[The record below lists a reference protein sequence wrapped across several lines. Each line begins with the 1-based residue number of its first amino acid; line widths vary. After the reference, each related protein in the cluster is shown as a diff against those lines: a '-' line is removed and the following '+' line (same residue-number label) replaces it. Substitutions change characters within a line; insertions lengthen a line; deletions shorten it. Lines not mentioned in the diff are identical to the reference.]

1 LYRYLSHSNLI
12 SSRRRPIARGIRM
25 LSDVRYA
32 LRLFVQ
38 QPLITATV
46 ILVLALGTGA
56 NTAIFSVVNAVL
68 LQPLPLHDADRL
80 VMVWGHQ
87 RREGDGSGP
96 VSAPAFAVWKARN
109 SVFEGIAASSD
120 AVFNLTGAG
129 DPVSI
134 TGYRFDADFFGVL
147 GIQPMLGRTFLPE
160 EATPGRPRVAVL
172 GHRVWQ
178 RIFNGDA
185 TVVGRSITMN
195 DEPYI
200 VIGVMPPGFQ
210 HPRQA
215 ELWTPLVL
223 SARTQSNWDSKP
235 LRVAARLKQGVTI
248 DQAQTEMSRIAAEIA
263 QAQPA
268 SNAGEDVRLSSFRQ
282 EQSGDIRPALLM
294 LMGAA
299 GFILLITCAN
309 LANLLLARVSARS
322 NEMAIRSALG
332 APRLR
337 LVRQLIIESAVLTLA
352 GAALGLALTVAF
364 ADALVAM
371 FPNNIANVS
380 IPPIEELPIDAR
392 VLAFTMT
399 IAIATACVFGLL
411 PARQALRSPLNQRST
426 TQQST
431 GFRRALLV
439 SEIAL
444 TIVLLVGAGLMLRS
458 FVHVAQSDLGI
469 EPARVVGVQVML
481 PFGRYGTSASQ
492 LSFANS
498 VVERLQQLPGVDAAA
513 ATNFLPLSGFWDNV
527 SVHPEGQPRPRPG
540 EEVTADNRVATPDYF
555 RTMGIRV
562 IRGRTF
568 TDQDTGDR
576 PRIAIVNE
584 SLARRFWP
592 ATDPIGRRMNLASD
606 GEPQWVEVVGVVSD
620 IKAFGQEEAT
630 HLDLYRPLAQ
640 VPFPLIAFT
649 VRSAMEPSVMFA
661 PIRQQIWSVDPQLP
675 TFREDTMEQLAAEST
690 ALRRISLQLLG
701 AFALLALVLAAVG
714 TYGVLSYSVAQ
725 RLPELGVRMALGAS
739 RGTIMSLVLGEL
751 GKTTLAG
758 VIIGLVASFVVARL
772 ASSLLVGVTS
782 TDPVVYALTCGLL
795 VVVAF
800 VAGYLP
806 ARRASRLD
814 PTAVLRCQ

>member
-1 LYRYLSHSNLI
+1 
-12 SSRRRPIARGIRM
+12 M

-38 QPLITATV
+38 QPLVTATV
-46 ILVLALGTGA
+46 IVVLALGTGA

-68 LQPLPLHDADRL
+68 LQALPMPDADEL
-80 VMVWGHQ
+80 VMLRGYQ
-87 RREGDGSGP
+87 KSESGGIRP
-96 VSAPAFAVWKARN
+96 VSAPVFDLWKARN
-109 SVFEGIAASSD
+109 TVFERIAASSD
-120 AVFNLTGAG
+120 AAFNLTGVG
-129 DPVSI
+129 DPVSLI
-134 TGYRFDADFFGVL
+134 GYRFDADFFGVL
-147 GIQPMLGRTFLPE
+147 GTEPMLGRTFLPQE
-160 EATPGRPRVAVL
+160 TTSGQHRVAVL
-172 GHRVWQ
+172 SHRLWQ
-178 RIFNGDA
+178 RRFNSD
-185 TVVGRSITMN
+185 VNVIGRSITMN

-200 VIGVMPPGFQ
+200 VIGVMPPGFR
-210 HPRQA
+210 HPQRA
-215 ELWTPLVL
+215 EIWTPLVL
-223 SARTQSNWDSKP
+223 SARTQSNWNVRP
-235 LRVAARLKQGVTI
+235 LRVAARLKPGVTI
-248 DQAQTEMSRIAAEIA
+248 EQAQTEMSRIAAEIA
-263 QAQPA
+263 QTQPA
-268 SNAGEDVRLSSFRQ
+268 SNTGEGVSLSSFR
-282 EQSGDIRPALLM
+282 EAQSGDIRPALLM

-322 NEMAIRSALG
+322 TEMAIRSALG

-337 LVRQLIIESAVLTLA
+337 LIRQLMLESAVLTLA

-371 FPNNIANVS
+371 FPNNIANLS
-380 IPPIEELPIDAR
+380 IPRIEELPVDAR

-399 IAIATACVFGLL
+399 MAIVTACVFGLL
-411 PARQALRSPLNQRST
+411 PARQALRSPLNQRT
-426 TQQST
+426 TTAQST
-431 GFRRALLV
+431 AFRRALLV

-444 TIVLLVGAGLMLRS
+444 TVVLLVGAGLMLRS

-469 EPARVVGVQVML
+469 EPTRVVGVQVML
-481 PFGRYGTSASQ
+481 PISRYGTSASQ
-492 LSFANS
+492 LTFATS
-498 VVERLQQLPGVDAAA
+498 VVERLQRLPGVEVAG

-527 SVHPEGQPRPRPG
+527 SVFPEGQPPPRPG
-540 EEVTADNRVATPDYF
+540 EEVTADNRIATPDYF

-562 IRGRTF
+562 SRGRTF
-568 TDQDTGDR
+568 TDRDTGDR
-576 PRIAIVNE
+576 PPIAIVSE

-592 ATDPIGRRMNLASD
+592 AADPIGRRINLASD
-606 GEPQWVEVVGVVSD
+606 AEPQWVEVVGVVSD
-620 IKAFGQEEAT
+620 IKAFGQEEET

-649 VRSAMEPSVMFA
+649 VRAATDPSAMFA
-661 PIRQQIWSVDPQLP
+661 PIRRQIWSVDPQLP

-701 AFALLALVLAAVG
+701 AFAVLALVLAAVG

-725 RLPELGVRMALGAS
+725 RLPELGVRMALGAG
-739 RGTIMSLVLGEL
+739 RGTIMALVLGEL
-751 GKTTLAG
+751 GRTTFAG
-758 VIIGLVASFVVARL
+758 VVIGLVASVAVARL

-782 TDPVVYALTCGLL
+782 TDPAVYAITCGLL